1 LLTARHSLR
10 SPDDIDTSSL
20 GSAQETSFSFDKAL
34 MRVFPLTSIIQI
46 MRTNAGII
54 ALDTT
59 RKIDTANIG
68 ISIRSL
74 EVALNARDKI
84 EVAVERRFCG

>member
-1 LLTARHSLR
+1 MRATAR
-10 SPDDIDTSSL
+10 
-20 GSAQETSFSFDKAL
+20 
-34 MRVFPLTSIIQI
+34 
-46 MRTNAGII
+46 II

-74 EVALNARDKI
+74 EVALNASDKI